1 MIAALR
7 RVSAAWP
14 RNQTYERELAGKQSN
29 SMSSEHRAC
38 PQFARHLSKTAAVG
52 ISGRSDREQ
61 SYACVNRHWELE
73 TSNCI
78 TLNFLLLFQKT
89 RGKSSLIGT

>member
-1 MIAALR
+1 MIAAGAN
-7 RVSAAWP
+7 RVTLCCQNTEHALNSRGTSVKARQSGSAA
-14 RNQTYERELAGKQSN
+14 
-29 SMSSEHRAC
+29 
-38 PQFARHLSKTAAVG
+38 
-52 ISGRSDREQ
+52 SDREQ

-78 TLNFLLLFQKT
+78 TLNFLLLFQKR